1 MAYGL
6 KYTQYIERGGA
17 QVQIKV
23 YEKDWAGA
31 SYGMAHVTGLSLQI
45 IGGQSNI
52 LSPLLKTSLSFSLV
66 DAYDQGTTQAD
77 GTACVNAQNEKCG
90 RWEEFFTPDATKY
103 KVELISRP
111 SPSASA
117 SVIWTGFITPDSWSE
132 NMIYR
137 GSVTITARDMLGA
150 LQDKEFDLTG
160 RVSVRDVITGALAAC
175 ECPMSLQL
183 TEAHFLVNSNGHSI
197 LDHTFAASTF
207 SGDTWA
213 QALEKT
219 LDSLGLVL
227 RYNGTNKVVLT
238 SLRYLA
244 ADTTIGAHGIEFI
257 NRSGLRQLDPAVKKI
272 VEVFNVQTVQVAAE
286 DPAASSFR
294 ATGSNLTQRAPC
306 SYSLPH
312 DKSIP
317 GYALTAPLTGGWTG
331 YLAVPRPTQVYQ
343 DLGAIPDRGL
353 YFLTDIITAGISA
366 SWSNPLIR
374 APFSFCLAQDGPVMR
389 YTVNG
394 ATTIV
399 LALSSFQDIVLSKLR
414 VVIQAAV
421 NGQARYLNTEGVWQT
436 QLVEHEIDPGATVN
450 VPALEGG
457 EGFTIVINNIA
468 TAYNGDWQIP
478 ECTAV
483 ALSLSVS
490 PAQSSTTPTEYKTT
504 TIYNEENN
512 VVINRAPK
520 IGSAS
525 SDFCTPFVENVLA
538 LGDDIA
544 PDEWN
549 WPGASAYFPLA
560 VMIQAQVLCFHAA
573 AASVFTGTAHDKATP
588 EAAALPG
595 YRIGY
600 YDRVG
605 VLLSGTYDFCSG
617 FVAQTIAREFYT
629 WEEVWG
635 AFAPDYTTVSGA
647 GKGSTSATGAGGSSA
662 SGGSSGGGGGTSVNY
677 FEPDGDYGNGIKL
690 RDSYDGLRLPG
701 IRLGGGDAALDL
713 EVITVNG
720 QRCLH
725 SPLPIFSD
733 KDIAGFYDG
742 GSGGSPSDF
751 DEAAMWAALGGTIG
765 VNEVIDISHIPNLP
779 TTKIYDLETWI
790 SGKGFL
796 TQVPVASSSQL
807 GGVKIGSGISIAS
820 DGTISAAS
828 SEELA
833 LAVAMNASRLDDLEA
848 AFDAPVFGELYAET
862 LRSRSASA
870 TELWIGAVRL
880 WYQDGSVRVSGGV
893 LADGDV
899 SGFYNGGSGGGG
911 GSFDESAMWQ
921 ALGTDITTQVIDA
934 SHLPTSP
941 VTSVVGLTGAISQAD
956 LRTALGLGSFAYIS
970 SLAFS
975 GLSSH
980 PTTLAGY
987 GITDAAF
994 GTPGTDYVP
1003 VTLGGTTKNVL
1014 TAHQSLAG
1022 YLTTTSAAATYETIA
1037 NVDAVEQRLALALG
1051 TNEARIAALEEWA
1064 EAPAVGELYVENL
1077 RARMAATDEIRI
1089 GGVTITADMIDGK
1102 PYLMIAGGVTATLDV
1117 SGFYDGGSGGSG
1129 SSSFDE
1135 AAMWTA
1141 LGGTIGTNEKVST
1154 AHLPMSD
1161 LDTWVA
1167 GKGFVTSSGVTS
1179 ISMTVPTG
1187 FSVSGVPI
1195 TSTGTLAL
1203 AFASG
1208 YSLPTTAK
1216 QGNWDSAYSNSH
1228 THSNKSVL
1236 DGITSSKV
1244 NNWDAAYGW
1253 GNHANAGYLLATTA
1267 AGTYETIGNVD
1278 TVEKRLAAALG
1289 VAIARL
1295 NTLDDWTAD
1304 VVPELQRYTDTVL
1317 GDVRQPLEVALA
1329 CCASRLDALE
1339 YAFAD
1344 GQFADL
1350 KVTTLGVD
1358 YLATRGNAWI
1368 GGSVCAA
1375 GDVGG
1380 FYGSDRALKDDIRDF
1395 SCKSAA
1401 DILRRIRLV
1410 SFTWNARASRLNAD
1424 NVGEDFGV
1432 IAQEVEAACPRMV
1445 RHGHY
1450 GEDLLGVDYSKRL
1463 PSVLLGGWHDH
1474 ERRIAALERENKQL
1488 KEKLRQNGC
1497 I

>member
-6 KYTQYIERGGA
+6 KYTQYIEKGGA
-17 QVQIKV
+17 LVQIKV

-103 KVELISRP
+103 KVELISKP

-175 ECPMSLQL
+175 ECPMALQL
-183 TEAHFLVNSNGHSI
+183 TESHFLVNSNGHSI

-213 QALEKT
+213 QAIEKT

-227 RYNGTNKVVLT
+227 RYNGANKIVLT

-244 ADTTIGAHGIEFI
+244 ADTTLGAHGIEFI
-257 NRSGLRQLDPAVKKI
+257 NRSGLRQLDPALKSI
-272 VEVFNVQTVQVAAE
+272 TETFDIDILRIDAA
-286 DPAASSFR
+286 DPEATQFT
-294 ATGSNLTQRAPC
+294 ATGSNLTQKIVTRLSSGATQTSTNYIPAYTLAQAGGEGW
-306 SYSLPH
+306 SGSLAVPQLGTPT
-312 DKSIP
+312 DDIAVRKMYIP
-317 GYALTAPLTGGWTG
+317 TDIEESVEATYYNPRLRGAFVFKFTQDGPLAWLTGSAGALKLSHYWGGDGVEEIRVRVEAVVGGVRKYLTGGGSWSTSADSFVISVG
-331 YLAVPRPTQVYQ
+331 QEVSVPDSGAV
-343 DLGAIPDRGL
+343 
-353 YFLTDIITAGISA
+353 GIS
-366 SWSNPLIR
+366 
-374 APFSFCLAQDGPVMR
+374 
-389 YTVNG
+389 
-394 ATTIV
+394 IV
-399 LALSSFQDIVLSKLR
+399 IVK
-414 VVIQAAV
+414 VKAA
-421 NGQARYLNTEGVWQT
+421 T
-436 QLVEHEIDPGATVN
+436 QLP
-450 VPALEGG
+450 
-457 EGFTIVINNIA
+457 
-468 TAYNGDWQIP
+468 AYN
-478 ECTAV
+478 AV
-483 ALSLSVS
+483 FAALNLSVS
-490 PAQSSTTPTEYKTT
+490 PASEGTALISEWKTT
-504 TIYNEENN
+504 TNYDQANN
-512 VVINRAPK
+512 VTIKRDPS
-520 IGSAS
+520 IGSAGVGGCV
-525 SDFCTPFVENVLA
+525 DFYGNVLA
-538 LGDDIA
+538 HGDTIA

-549 WPGASAYFPLA
+549 WSGAAGGYPLA

-635 AFAPDYTTVSGA
+635 TFDPDYTTVSGA

-701 IRLGGGDAALDL
+701 IRLGGGDAAFDL

-994 GTPGTDYVP
+994 GADGADYVP

-1129 SSSFDE
+1129 SSGFDE

-1161 LDTWVA
+1161 LDAWVA
-1167 GKGFVTSSGVTS
+1167 DKGFVTSSGVTS

-1208 YSLPTTAK
+1208 YSLPTDAK

-1267 AGTYETIGNVD
+1267 ASTYETIGNVD

-1395 SCKSAA
+1395 SCESAA

>member
-6 KYTQYIERGGA
+6 KYTQYIEKGGA

-31 SYGMAHVTGLSLQI
+31 SYGMAHVTDLSLQI

-103 KVELISRP
+103 KVELISKP

-175 ECPMSLQL
+175 ECPMALQL
-183 TEAHFLVNSNGHSI
+183 TESHFLVNSNGHSI

-213 QALEKT
+213 QAIEKT

-244 ADTTIGAHGIEFI
+244 ADTTIGVHGIEFI
-257 NRSGLRQLDPAVKKI
+257 NRSGLRQLDPALKSITETFDVDI
-272 VEVFNVQTVQVAAE
+272 LRVDAT
-286 DPAASSFR
+286 DPEATQFT
-294 ATGSNLTQRAPC
+294 ATGSNLTQKIVTRLSSGATQT
-306 SYSLPH
+306 STNY
-312 DKSIP
+312 IP
-317 GYALTAPLTGGWTG
+317 AYTLAQAGGEGWSG
-331 YLAVPRPTQVYQ
+331 SLAVPQLGTPTDDIAVRKMY
-343 DLGAIPDRGL
+343 IP
-353 YFLTDIITAGISA
+353 TDIEESVEATYY
-366 SWSNPLIR
+366 NPRLR
-374 APFSFCLAQDGPVMR
+374 GAFVFKFTQDGPLAWL
-389 YTVNG
+389 TGSAG
-394 ATTIV
+394 ALRLSHYWGGDGVEEIRVRVEAVVDGVRKYLSGGGDWTTS
-399 LALSSFQDIVLSKLR
+399 ADSF
-414 VVIQAAV
+414 VISVGQEVSVPDSGAV
-421 NGQARYLNTEGVWQT
+421 GVS
-436 QLVEHEIDPGATVN
+436 
-450 VPALEGG
+450 
-457 EGFTIVINNIA
+457 IVIVKVKAA
-468 TAYNGDWQIP
+468 THLPAYNAVFAALNLSDYPAP
-478 ECTAV
+478 EGTA
-483 ALSLSVS
+483 LIS
-490 PAQSSTTPTEYKTT
+490 EWKTT
-504 TIYNEENN
+504 TNYDQANN
-512 VVINRAPK
+512 VTIKRDPSV
-520 IGSAS
+520 GSAGVGS
-525 SDFCTPFVENVLA
+525 CVDFYGNVLA
-538 LGDDIA
+538 YGDTIA

-549 WPGASAYFPLA
+549 WSGAAGGYPLA

-605 VLLSGTYDFCSG
+605 VPLSGTYDFCSG
-617 FVAQTIAREFYT
+617 FVAQTIAREFYS

-635 AFAPDYTTVSGA
+635 TFDPDYTTVSGA

-662 SGGSSGGGGGTSVNY
+662 SGGSGPGGGRGTSINY
-677 FEPDGDYGNGIKL
+677 FEPDSDYGNGIKL

-742 GSGGSPSDF
+742 SSGGSPSDF

-807 GGVKIGSGISIAS
+807 GGVKIGPGISIAS

-893 LADGDV
+893 LADGDM

-921 ALGTDITTQVIDA
+921 ALGTNITTQVIDA

-941 VTSVVGLTGAISQAD
+941 VTSVVGLTGDISQAG
-956 LRTALGLGSFAYIS
+956 LRTALGLGTFAYIS

-987 GITDAAF
+987 GITDATF

-1022 YLTTTSAAATYETIA
+1022 YLTTTSAAATYETI
-1037 NVDAVEQRLALALG
+1037 
-1051 TNEARIAALEEWA
+1051 
-1064 EAPAVGELYVENL
+1064 
-1077 RARMAATDEIRI
+1077 
-1089 GGVTITADMIDGK
+1089 
-1102 PYLMIAGGVTATLDV
+1102 
-1117 SGFYDGGSGGSG
+1117 S
-1129 SSSFDE
+1129 
-1135 AAMWTA
+1135 
-1141 LGGTIGTNEKVST
+1141 
-1154 AHLPMSD
+1154 
-1161 LDTWVA
+1161 
-1167 GKGFVTSSGVTS
+1167 
-1179 ISMTVPTG
+1179 
-1187 FSVSGVPI
+1187 
-1195 TSTGTLAL
+1195 
-1203 AFASG
+1203 
-1208 YSLPTTAK
+1208 
-1216 QGNWDSAYSNSH
+1216 
-1228 THSNKSVL
+1228 
-1236 DGITSSKV
+1236 
-1244 NNWDAAYGW
+1244 
-1253 GNHANAGYLLATTA
+1253 
-1267 AGTYETIGNVD
+1267 NVD